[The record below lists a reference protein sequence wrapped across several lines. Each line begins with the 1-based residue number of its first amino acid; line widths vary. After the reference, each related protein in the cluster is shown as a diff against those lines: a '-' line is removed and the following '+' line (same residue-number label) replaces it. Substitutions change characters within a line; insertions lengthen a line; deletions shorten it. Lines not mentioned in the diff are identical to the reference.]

1 MHNRRNSFLT
11 NLLLVFLCVVLF
23 LVLGGFLV
31 GNHLDQAR
39 TSDQLKSLA
48 EDQESE
54 SQESDKENT
63 GDQSQENTEEAQE
76 AAPQE
81 TAEETQEETPE
92 VQEETPEETA
102 VEGISCWGD
111 EFYSGEEAAQ
121 YSYRSVLQRLLTDNG
136 YNLTVADKTLVGAST
151 LSMMKMAGVPQA
163 DLDAYIAAHQQ
174 AAAGGE
180 LPITETGIRDLT
192 PEQTD
197 RSDKDY
203 IPVLFMGYYGGWN
216 HDPQEL
222 IQQQQ
227 KVLDT
232 FGANKDKFVIIG
244 LVPLDGSVDLATY
257 DGAMKD
263 AWGEHYIS
271 SAEVTQHSQA
281 TYEGQEEIANALYQ
295 KLIDLNY
302 ISKTE

>member
-1 MHNRRNSFLT
+1 MHNRKNPFLL
-11 NLLLVFLCVVLF
+11 NLLLALVCVVLF

-31 GNHLDQAR
+31 GNHLAQAK
-39 TSDQLKSLA
+39 TSDQLKTVN
-48 EDQESE
+48 EDQKSDEENTGEE
-54 SQESDKENT
+54 SQETTEDAQEET
-63 GDQSQENTEEAQE
+63 SQETAAEAQTE
-76 AAPQE
+76 ALEGQEETPQE
-81 TAEETQEETPE
+81 TA
-92 VQEETPEETA
+92 A
-102 VEGISCWGD
+102 KGISCWGD
-111 EFYSGEEAAQ
+111 EFYSGEEASQ

-136 YNLTVADKTLVGAST
+136 YNYTVADKTLVGAST
-151 LSMMKMAGVPQA
+151 LSVMKMAGVPQA

-174 AAAGGE
+174 EAAGGE
-180 LPITETGIRDLT
+180 LPVTETGIRDLT

-203 IPVLFMGYYGGWN
+203 IPVLFMGRYGGWN

-244 LVPLDGSVDLATY
+244 LVPEDGSVDLATY

-263 AWGEHYIS
+263 AWGDHYIS
-271 SAEVTQHSQA
+271 SAEITQHSQL
-281 TYEGQEEIANALYQ
+281 THEGQEEIANALYQ

-302 ISKTE
+302 ISKAE

>member
-11 NLLLVFLCVVLF
+11 NILLAFLCVILF

-31 GNHLDQAR
+31 GNHLAQAK
-39 TSDQLKSLA
+39 TSDQLKA
-48 EDQESE
+48 VNEDQKSDEENTGEE
-54 SQESDKENT
+54 SQETTEDAQEET
-63 GDQSQENTEEAQE
+63 SQETAAEAQTE
-76 AAPQE
+76 ALEGQEETPQE
-81 TAEETQEETPE
+81 TA
-92 VQEETPEETA
+92 A
-102 VEGISCWGD
+102 KGISCWGD
-111 EFYSGEEAAQ
+111 EFYTGEEASQ

-136 YNLTVADKTLVGAST
+136 YDYTVADKTLVGAST
-151 LSMMKMAGVPQA
+151 LSVMKMAGVPQT

-174 AAAGGE
+174 AAAGAQ
-180 LPITETGIRDLT
+180 LPVTETGIRDLT

-203 IPVLFMGYYGGWN
+203 IPVLFMGHYGGWN

-244 LVPLDGSVDLATY
+244 LVPQDGSVDLATY
-257 DGAMKD
+257 DNAMWE
-263 AWGEHYIS
+263 AWGDHYIS
-271 SAEVTQHSQA
+271 SAEITQHSQG
-281 TYEGQEEIANALYQ
+281 THEGQAEIANALYQ

-302 ISKTE
+302 ISKAE

>member
-1 MHNRRNSFLT
+1 MHNRKNPFLL
-11 NLLLVFLCVVLF
+11 NLLLLLVCVVLF

-31 GNHLDQAR
+31 GNHLAQAK
-39 TSDQLKSLA
+39 TSDHLESVA
-48 EDQESE
+48 EKQKADEENTGEE
-54 SQESDKENT
+54 SQETTENAQEET
-63 GDQSQENTEEAQE
+63 SQETAAEAQTE
-76 AAPQE
+76 ALEGQEETPQE
-81 TAEETQEETPE
+81 TA
-92 VQEETPEETA
+92 A
-102 VEGISCWGD
+102 KGISCWGD
-111 EFYSGEEAAQ
+111 EFYSGEEASQ
-121 YSYRSVLQRLLTDNG
+121 YSYRSVLQQLLTDNG
-136 YNLTVADKTLVGAST
+136 YNYTVADKTLVGAST
-151 LSMMKMAGVPQA
+151 LSVMKMAGVPQA

-174 AAAGGE
+174 TAAGAQ
-180 LPITETGIRDLT
+180 LPVTETGIRDLT

-203 IPVLFMGYYGGWN
+203 IPVLFMGRYGGWN

-244 LVPLDGSVDLATY
+244 LVPEDGSVDLATY

-263 AWGEHYIS
+263 AWGDHYIS
-271 SAEVTQHSQA
+271 SAEITQHSQL
-281 TYEGQEEIANALYQ
+281 THEGQAEIANALYQ

-302 ISKTE
+302 ISKAE